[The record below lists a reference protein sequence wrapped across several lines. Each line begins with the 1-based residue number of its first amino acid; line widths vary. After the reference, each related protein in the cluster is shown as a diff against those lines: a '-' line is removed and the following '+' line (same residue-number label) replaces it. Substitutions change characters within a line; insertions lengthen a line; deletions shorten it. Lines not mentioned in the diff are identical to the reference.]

1 LIFTL
6 TVTDNDAAS
15 AEDSV
20 TIDIAS
26 GSLSGDLISEIT
38 FSDTNLSNCLSDV
51 AATNNWQFINEVTE
65 LSCVGN
71 SIITLNGIE
80 NLTSLTDLNLGA
92 NQVVDIGLL
101 ADLTELT
108 TLFLGFNQ
116 ITDITP
122 IANLIGLTSL
132 EVIGNQITDIS
143 TVATLIELTI
153 IMAGGNQITDISP
166 VANLTALTF
175 LGFSANQIVDISSVG
190 KLTALTTLNINDNKI
205 VDVSPLADLNALTL
219 LNLENNQIIDISI
232 LLNILN
238 PTTISLGGND
248 NITCL
253 DLDSLVASFGEGIV
267 SRPTSC
273 VATQLG
279 DEILTGVFVDS
290 PVKGLRWISGSR
302 FGMTDITGAF
312 NYISGATVEFYVGD
326 ILIGEALGNSVII
339 PIDLVA
345 DAQDI
350 NNTTVINIVRFL
362 MTLDDDNDV
371 SNGIKI
377 IQAISDLALG
387 ASIDFTQSTTDFNG
401 SGDVQTLIS
410 TLTSETA
417 AGPRVLFSVS
427 DALSHSEESISNL
440 LAGTYSG
447 TFSGDNSGTWTGT
460 LTTSGVLSGIAT
472 SAEVVSFLGAVSTNG
487 NGSTDFTTSGGVS
500 DGTTFTGI
508 FNPNGNASGTWNYFG
523 EESGTWSG
531 AKSN

>member
-1 LIFTL
+1 
-6 TVTDNDAAS
+6 
-15 AEDSV
+15 
-20 TIDIAS
+20 
-26 GSLSGDLISEIT
+26 
-38 FSDTNLSNCLSDV
+38 
-51 AATNNWQFINEVTE
+51 
-65 LSCVGN
+65 
-71 SIITLNGIE
+71 
-80 NLTSLTDLNLGA
+80 
-92 NQVVDIGLL
+92 
-101 ADLTELT
+101 
-108 TLFLGFNQ
+108 
-116 ITDITP
+116 
-122 IANLIGLTSL
+122 L

-175 LGFSANQIVDISSVG
+175 LGFSANQVVDISSVG
-190 KLTALTTLNINDNKI
+190 NLTALTTLNINDNKI

-312 NYISGATVEFYVGD
+312 NYISVATVEFYVGD